1 MPLCVYKRASFARVF
16 MLFMEEFY
24 DDVDDILQNAKERK
38 GVVV

>member
-1 MPLCVYKRASFARVF
+1 
-16 MLFMEEFY
+16 LFYGVLY